1 MKFKSGSTFIL
12 QNKGYKIKEVK
23 VTSKRIIE
31 RKDTLI
37 YSVSGF
43 QMPQDRTIADV
54 LKKMPGIEVLPSGQI
69 KFEDK
74 AISKLYIEGMD
85 LMGNR
90 YSLATNNLSNKV
102 VKEVQVLR
110 NHQAISVLRGKS
122 FSEQAALNLVL
133 TDDVRYTFSG
143 SADIGI
149 GYSGNDELVWDARL
163 VGLFFG
169 NGNRICL
176 STKRI
181 ISAKMSVMKFA
192 CKAEMIMSRISLSS
206 LYCLCH
212 PYPYGE

>member
-1 MKFKSGSTFIL
+1 MRIISLFILILYGNIYAYSQQVYRGTVNDSQTGKGIEDAVVSLLNEQMLIIDFTYTDKKGDFLISSDSVPHCIMLSHIGCEKQIMPAMKFKSGSTFIL

-102 VKEVQVLR
+102 VK
-110 NHQAISVLRGKS
+110 RGSS
-122 FSEQAALNLVL
+122 F
-133 TDDVRYTFSG
+133 
-143 SADIGI
+143 
-149 GYSGNDELVWDARL
+149 
-163 VGLFFG
+163 
-169 NGNRICL
+169 
-176 STKRI
+176 
-181 ISAKMSVMKFA
+181 
-192 CKAEMIMSRISLSS
+192 
-206 LYCLCH
+206 
-212 PYPYGE
+212 